1 MDASWGLKQ
10 QVLCDRD
17 PWITWCVE
25 LLFFPKRRFLTSSLS
40 LFQPF
45 VITYTFC
52 FFFVCPDSEYMKS
65 FLFHMSTRFS
75 SKCDMNIA
83 CWERENFSQGLRLG
97 GNLYIG
103 IGYNPLTVKQTIGYC
118 EVEKGPLIMEGGG
131 DIRDAIL
138 ACLNA
143 TLSPDH
149 ATRTNAE
156 TKLKALE
163 VRYPHYISYTR

>member
-1 MDASWGLKQ
+1 M
-10 QVLCDRD
+10 
-17 PWITWCVE
+17 
-25 LLFFPKRRFLTSSLS
+25 
-40 LFQPF
+40 
-45 VITYTFC
+45 
-52 FFFVCPDSEYMKS
+52 
-65 FLFHMSTRFS
+65 
-75 SKCDMNIA
+75 
-83 CWERENFSQGLRLG
+83 RLG
-97 GNLYIG
+97 GNLNIV
-103 IGYNPLTVKQTIGYC
+103 IGYNPLTGKQTIGYC